1 MHVVTVEEALLMRWS
16 QIVAR
21 TSTKL
26 TPSQLEEFESTFRH
40 FDRDQTNTLGIYEF
54 SSALAALG
62 IIYSDADTLA
72 VHEQLSGGI
81 DGRVTFQAWID
92 FLVSS
97 TPVRRV
103 NDGLTKYAD

>member
-1 MHVVTVEEALLMRWS
+1 M

-40 FDRDQTNTLGIYEF
+40 FDRDQTNTLGINEF

-97 TPVRRV
+97 TTVRRV